1 MSTEHVLTDE
11 ERRAIAAL
19 ERLAKRWPR
28 TLTLLSYDGSL
39 SVIHSAD
46 LDVISDGTH
55 AARQDLIL
63 ANIDGIPNDGGG
75 F

>member
-1 MSTEHVLTDE
+1 MAEQDLTDE

-19 ERLAKRWPR
+19 ERLAAQWPR

-46 LDVISDGTH
+46 LGVIADGTE
-55 AARQDLIL
+55 ASRQDLVL
-63 ANIDGIPNDGGG
+63 AHIDRIPNDGGG
-75 F
+75 W